1 MYVFADIVHRDLK
14 LQNILVGSNADDP
27 TDQLFIKVTYIASH
41 CLNVSS

>member
-27 TDQLFIKVTYIASH
+27 TDRLFIKVNYVACH
-41 CLNVSS
+41 CLNVLS